1 MTLVDLAALAPD
13 ADRLAADLAAL
24 ADYRSP
30 DAPGWTREVFSDP
43 YRSERGWVRDRMRD
57 AGLEVRVDAA
67 GNVIGRL
74 PGMSPGAPPLVT
86 GSHTDTV
93 HGGGRFDGIVGVLGG
108 IEVARRL
115 RETGTRLRRDLFV
128 IDFLGEEANS
138 FGISCLGSRAVAGA
152 LTGAHLDRR
161 DPDGRR
167 LGDVLAGF
175 GADPDRALEQAWRPG
190 SVHAYLE
197 LHIEQGPVLE
207 RRGVPL
213 GVVTAI
219 AGIERL
225 LVTFDGRAD
234 HAGTTPMTERR
245 DALAAAAQAVLTI
258 ERTACAAPVH
268 AVSTTGRIESL
279 PGAFNVVPDRARL
292 WAELRSVDAG
302 WLGGVRRR
310 LAEQIATEAAERG
323 VAVLTEWLND
333 QDPVPTTPSVRDR
346 IGATADELGI
356 AWTPIPSGA
365 GHDAAHLTPLG
376 PLGMIFVPSRGGRSH
391 VPEEWTDLAE
401 IAVGVHALGATLL
414 RLDQSAGPSA

>member
-13 ADRLAADLAAL
+13 ADRLATDLAAL

-74 PGMSPGAPPLVT
+74 PGMSPDAPPLVT

-93 HGGGRFDGIVGVLGG
+93 HGGGRFDGVVGVLGG

-128 IDFLGEEANS
+128 IDFLGEEANG
-138 FGISCLGSRAVAGA
+138 FGISCLGSRALAGV
-152 LTGAHLDRR
+152 LTGEHLSRR
-161 DPDGRR
+161 DAAGRR
-167 LGDVLAGF
+167 LGDAMTGF
-175 GADPDRALEQAWRPG
+175 GADPSGALGLAWRPG

-207 RRGVPL
+207 RQGTAL

-225 LVTFDGRAD
+225 LATFDGRAD

-258 ERTACAAPVH
+258 ERTACGAPVH
-268 AVSTTGRIESL
+268 AVSTTGRIEAL
-279 PGAFNVVPDRARL
+279 PGAFNVVPDQARL
-292 WAELRSVDAG
+292 WAEVRSVDAA
-302 WLGGVRRR
+302 WLGGVKRR
-310 LAEQIATEAAERG
+310 LAEEIAGEAAARG
-323 VAVLTEWLND
+323 VTAMIEWLND
-333 QDPVPTTPSVRDR
+333 QDPVPTSPAVRDH
-346 IGATADELGI
+346 IGRTADELGI
-356 AWTPIPSGA
+356 GWTAIPSGA
-365 GHDAAHLTPLG
+365 GHDAAHMTPLG
-376 PLGMIFVPSRGGRSH
+376 PLGMIFIPSRGGRSH
-391 VPEEWTDLAE
+391 VPEEWTDLAD
-401 IAVGVHALGATLL
+401 IAVGVHALAATLV
-414 RLDQSAGPSA
+414 RLDQAAR

>member
-1 MTLVDLAALAPD
+1 VTLVDLAALAPD

-24 ADYRSP
+24 AAYRSP

-74 PGMSPGAPPLVT
+74 PGMSPDAPPLVT

-93 HGGGRFDGIVGVLGG
+93 HGGGRFDGVVGVLGG

-128 IDFLGEEANS
+128 IDFLGEEANG
-138 FGISCLGSRAVAGA
+138 FGISCLGSRALAGV
-152 LTGAHLDRR
+152 LTGEHLSRR
-161 DPDGRR
+161 DAAGRR
-167 LGDVLAGF
+167 LGDAMTGF
-175 GADPDRALEQAWRPG
+175 GADPSGALGLAWRPG

-207 RRGVPL
+207 RQGTAL

-225 LVTFDGRAD
+225 LATFDGRAD

-258 ERTACAAPVH
+258 ERTACGAPVH
-268 AVSTTGRIESL
+268 AVSTTGRIEAL
-279 PGAFNVVPDRARL
+279 PGAFNVVPDQARL
-292 WAELRSVDAG
+292 WAEVRSVDAA
-302 WLGGVRRR
+302 WLGGVKRR
-310 LAEQIATEAAERG
+310 LAEEIAGEAAARG
-323 VAVLTEWLND
+323 VTAMIEWLND
-333 QDPVPTTPSVRDR
+333 QDPVPTSPSVRDH
-346 IGATADELGI
+346 IGRTADELGI
-356 AWTPIPSGA
+356 GWTAIPSGA
-365 GHDAAHLTPLG
+365 GHDAAHMTPLG
-376 PLGMIFVPSRGGRSH
+376 PLGMIFIPSRGGRSH
-391 VPEEWTDLAE
+391 VPEEWTDLAD
-401 IAVGVHALGATLL
+401 IAVGVHALAATLV
-414 RLDQSAGPSA
+414 RLDQAAR

>member
-1 MTLVDLAALAPD
+1 MAGLQGPTDLGALAPD
-13 ADRLAADLAAL
+13 TERLAADLAAL
-24 ADYRSP
+24 AAYRDP
-30 DAPGWTREVFSDP
+30 DAPGWTRAVFTDP
-43 YRSERGWVRDRMRD
+43 YRAERDWVRDRMRD

-74 PGMSPGAPPLVT
+74 AGTSPSAPPLVT

-93 HGGGRFDGIVGVLGG
+93 HGGGRFDGVVGVLGG

-115 RETGTRLRRDLFV
+115 RETGTRLTRDLYV
-128 IDFLGEEANS
+128 IDFLGEEANT
-138 FGISCLGSRAVAGA
+138 FGISCLGSRAIAGA
-152 LTGAHLDRR
+152 LTGSHLDRR
-161 DPDGRR
+161 DADGRR
-167 LGDVLAGF
+167 MGDVMAGF
-175 GADPDRALEQAWRPG
+175 GADPDGALRQAWAAG
-190 SVHAYLE
+190 GVHAYLE

-207 RRGVPL
+207 RQGMPL

-258 ERTACAAPVH
+258 ERTACGAPVH

-279 PGAFNVVPDRARL
+279 PGAFNVVPERARL

-302 WLGGVRRR
+302 WLSGVKGA
-310 LAEQIATEAAERG
+310 LASRIATEAAARG
-323 VAVLTEWLND
+323 VEAAIEWLTD
-333 QDPVPTTPSVRDR
+333 QDPVPTTRSVQDQ
-346 IGATADELGI
+346 IAHTADELGI
-356 AWTPIPSGA
+356 RWTPIPSGA
-365 GHDAAHLTPLG
+365 GHDAAHMTPLG

-391 VPEEWTDLAE
+391 VPEEWTELAQ
-401 IAVGVHALGATLL
+401 IAVGVHTLAATLAN
-414 RLDQSAGPSA
+414 LDAAD